1 MYRNWI
7 VLILVVILVGAVFAQ
22 NARSERKQSTMQE
35 AFAGLEAAAAGDQVS
50 NETAAKKGLT
60 APGFKLSSLDNQP
73 YQVGGKRDK
82 PLLINFWASWCGPCK
97 EEAPDLVHLY
107 EKYKGQIDLYAV
119 NITRGDS
126 ISDAKSFAEKYG
138 FTFPVLLD
146 TNGAIAEMYR
156 IRVIPTS
163 YLIDRDG
170 IVQEVFNVLPP
181 NELDSKIKAVLE
193 K

>member
-7 VLILVVILVGAVFAQ
+7 VMIMVVILVGAVFAQ
-22 NARSERKQSTMQE
+22 NARSERKQGTMQE
-35 AFAGLEAAAAGDQVS
+35 AFAGLEAAAAGDQS
-50 NETAAKKGLT
+50 NEAAAKKGLT
-60 APGFKLSSLDNQP
+60 APAFKLSSLDNQP

-97 EEAPDLVHLY
+97 EEAPDLVKLY

-126 ISDAKSFAEKYG
+126 INDARSFAQKYG

-146 TNGAIAEMYR
+146 TNGEIADMYR

-163 YLIDRDG
+163 YLIDRNG
-170 IVQEVFNVLPP
+170 NVQEVFNVLPP
-181 NELDSKIKAVLE
+181 DELDSKIKAVIGN
-193 K
+193 